1 MAQELTEGS
10 PRAGGRKLCGF
21 GGRLESVLT
30 LSLVQPP
37 QVWTWVDLRV
47 TQAELNELREVADAL
62 SAVWEVSQGCLD
74 HLLRVIDMMLF
85 GVEESFLSSS

>member
-1 MAQELTEGS
+1 M
-10 PRAGGRKLCGF
+10 
-21 GGRLESVLT
+21 LT

-74 HLLRVIDMMLF
+74 HLLRVIDTMLF